1 MGPGGRYPPTTVDRG
16 STVTRGTPGLAAS
29 HEAHRRLTTR
39 DAYVTLRKA
48 QKPAYGAPAYSRWLN
63 RPVGRVLAAGAY
75 RLGMSP
81 NQVTAVSALFTYAG
95 IAVIA
100 LVRPTPAWSI
110 AAAILLLVG
119 YALDSA
125 DGQLARLTKSGR
137 PSGEWLDHVID
148 MGKVCLLHG
157 SIAVSWVRWGVP
169 GRGWEE
175 GWVVGIPVLFLT
187 VSVVAFFGWLLS
199 DLLVRISRAR
209 VASAAG
215 APAPH
220 SAPGPAAAPA
230 LRSILRLPSDY
241 GLLALTFLVY
251 STWVFPVTYTLLLA
265 ANSVILGAALPTW
278 FRQVRSSEES
288 R

>member
-1 MGPGGRYPPTTVDRG
+1 M
-16 STVTRGTPGLAAS
+16 TRGTSGLAAS
-29 HEAHRRLTTR
+29 HEANRRLTTR

-48 QKPAYGAPAYSRWLN
+48 QKPAYGAPAYSRWVN
-63 RPVGRVLAAGAY
+63 RPAGRVLAAAAY

-95 IAVIA
+95 IAVVA
-100 LVRPTPAWSI
+100 LVRPMPATSV

-157 SIAVSWVRWGVP
+157 SIAVSWARWGVP
-169 GRGWEE
+169 GRGWDE
-175 GWVVGIPVLFLT
+175 GWAVGIPVLFLT

-209 VASAAG
+209 GASV
-215 APAPH
+215 APAL
-220 SAPGPAAAPA
+220 STAAPAAAPA

-251 STWVFPVTYTLLLA
+251 STWVFPVAYTLLLV
-265 ANSVILGAALPTW
+265 ANSAILAAALPTW